1 MLSKAEF
8 DKRISQIPGVKDDGH
23 GNWLGIR
30 LLTPLEKK
38 ERESNAEKIRQAI
51 CMACGADERTC
62 GSACLL
68 MKNHIHKVIAAMVPC
83 GIVLKA
89 SSETAPIRD

>member
-1 MLSKAEF
+1 MLSREEF

-30 LLTPLEKK
+30 VLTASEKK
-38 ERESNAEKIRQAI
+38 EREGNAEKIRQAI
-51 CMACGADERTC
+51 CKACGADERTC

-68 MKNHIHKVIAAMVPC
+68 MKERIHKTIAAMIPC
-83 GIVLKA
+83 GVVLN
-89 SSETAPIRD
+89 TLQ